1 MESLKKVNSLF
12 DYNQKKKLYLLLLV
26 IFFVSILDF
35 IGISAILPVLIV
47 FSDPKFIENDFI
59 ILILNKIGFLDETNF
74 LFYAIIFL
82 FLIFVFKVF
91 SSLILNFIKYK
102 ILLSF
107 YSQIS
112 NKLMG
117 NYIKVS
123 YSEFIKLRIFEKSN
137 VIKTEI
143 EYFILGVIDPILIIS
158 LELLTII
165 LISAFLLFYDAA
177 LLIKF
182 FLFGFFITILL
193 TYLFSKKLK
202 IIGNEKL
209 LLNNLLQKQIFQ
221 GFQGI
226 KDIKLAV
233 KENLFLSKYELIT
246 KKMSNVLASTKSLQ
260 EAPRLLIELLAIT
273 CFIFIIIMGLDN
285 QEEFS
290 SLIVKLG
297 IFAAGAF
304 RILPSLNRIVVSVNS
319 IKQCHSVINV
329 IYNDYQLKNKIKIN
343 FYEQNNFE
351 KIKNIEIKNLK
362 YKYIDSQDLIIDN
375 LNLKISAGDYIGI
388 FGKSGCGKSTFV
400 DLFSG
405 LLTPNDG
412 NIVCNNK
419 DISSIKTIWKKKIG
433 YVPQSIYL
441 NNETIKENVAFGE
454 KFENIN
460 EKKVLESIKKS
471 SLDDYV
477 KSLPEGIN
485 TIVGENGVNLSG
497 GQIQRLGIA
506 RALYRDPEILIFDE
520 STNSL
525 DAETED
531 KFMKVVSRIKDNK
544 IVIFISHQKKILSE
558 CNKIYE
564 FQNKKL
570 LMKNN

>member
-531 KFMKVVSRIKDNK
+531 KFMKVVSRIKDDK

>member
-12 DYNQKKKLYLLLLV
+12 DHNQKKKLYLLLFV
-26 IFFVSILDF
+26 IFFVSILDL

-165 LISAFLLFYDAA
+165 LISAFLLFYDAS

-485 TIVGENGVNLSG
+485 AIVGENGVNLSG

>member
-12 DYNQKKKLYLLLLV
+12 DHNQKKKLYLLLFV
-26 IFFVSILDF
+26 IFFVSILDL

-165 LISAFLLFYDAA
+165 LISAFLLFYDAS

-362 YKYIDSQDLIIDN
+362 YKYIDSKDLIIDN

-485 TIVGENGVNLSG
+485 AIVGENGVNLSG

>member
-12 DYNQKKKLYLLLLV
+12 DHNQKKKLYLLLFV
-26 IFFVSILDF
+26 IFFVSILDL

-117 NYIKVS
+117 NYIKIS

-165 LISAFLLFYDAA
+165 LISALLFYDAS

-485 TIVGENGVNLSG
+485 AIVGENGVNLSG